1 LSPEICIV
9 VDRKDK
15 LSRKGEQKPTAS
27 SGPEGSSPGSDM
39 ARQKGHHRG
48 LGAGHAFMG
57 VAQELG
63 RTHCLLAREVP
74 EDKGYRPKKSPG
86 IGELLSLTKES
97 RPNGEL

>member
-1 LSPEICIV
+1 
-9 VDRKDK
+9 
-15 LSRKGEQKPTAS
+15 
-27 SGPEGSSPGSDM
+27 M
-39 ARQKGHHRG
+39 AKQKGHHRG
-48 LGAGHAFMG
+48 LRAGHAFMG

-63 RTHCLLAREVP
+63 RTHCLLARGMP